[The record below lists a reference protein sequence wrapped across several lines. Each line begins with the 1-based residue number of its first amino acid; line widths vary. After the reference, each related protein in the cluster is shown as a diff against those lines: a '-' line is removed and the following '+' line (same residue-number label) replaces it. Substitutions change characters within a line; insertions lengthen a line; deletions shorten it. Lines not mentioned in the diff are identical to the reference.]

1 MNEQMTAI
9 IIKSDNQWEK
19 LEVSRMF
26 FPTYKMKKGQLCNEL
41 CYMPDSN
48 YDTIFLSSLAIH

>member
-1 MNEQMTAI
+1 MTAI
-9 IIKSDNQWEK
+9 IIKSNQWEK